1 MSTHD
6 SALLL
11 PVEVLQSL
19 GPLAEP
25 PGLLVGLVLL
35 AAILIVGRIFMAI
48 AWRVLL
54 IAIAAVVVLWVLSML
69 GFQTGI
75 LSQVELFAL
84 AG

>member
-1 MSTHD
+1 MSTFD
-6 SALLL
+6 GALVV
-11 PVEVLQSL
+11 PAEALQSL

-48 AWRVLL
+48 AWRLLL
-54 IAIAAVVVLWVLSML
+54 IAIAVVVALWVLSML

-75 LSQVELFAL
+75 LSQVELAAL